1 MPWDDVFAALCDI
14 GFDGYMTMET
24 YNSSIG
30 DFAFRRGMFHNVCPD
45 GMAFVHQGMA
55 FLQAK
60 QHEVCGGA

>member
-1 MPWDDVFAALCDI
+1 
-14 GFDGYMTMET
+14 MTMET

-60 QHEVCGGA
+60 QREVCGGA